1 MDLTK
6 LQSDTFSAMLGS
18 EKISAAFSEKL
29 FNKINKVGV
38 VSILAA
44 TAFLSSGF
52 AHADDNKALGG
63 TVGLSVL
70 TGILTD
76 GSKPVGVPN
85 DCNVQGT
92 NGYKVGG
99 AGSAGAYALSNIGN
113 GNGKKILT
121 VAGGFIAASAA
132 QTAENNR
139 IRNECLK
146 EQAQKQAQYN
156 NNNGNNY
163 SNSYNNGGAYSNNGY
178 RPQYPT
184 ANMPSSLPQSLILYA
199 VENHQGVV
207 TYISIADSPG
217 VAALKGQRG
226 NLNPF
231 SNNAVQVDMTG
242 TMENM
247 INSYNALERQSSRYL
262 NVSNGRTMDGQQIG
276 NNRDAID
283 QEAANVQVAF
293 TQYSKN
299 RAFFAQTADN
309 AAMSGFNLSNYSK
322 ALEYLNVPEPL
333 KLAYGGKNINR
344 FSTLTNQFGNR

>member
-1 MDLTK
+1 MNLTK

-18 EKISAAFSEKL
+18 EEISGALSKKL
-29 FNKINKVGV
+29 FEKINKVGV
-38 VSILAA
+38 VSVLAV

-52 AHADDNKALGG
+52 VHADNGNAALGG

-76 GSKPVGVPN
+76 GSKPVGVPR

-99 AGSAGAYALSNIGN
+99 AGSAGAYALSNLGN

-139 IRNECLK
+139 IRNDCLK
-146 EQAQKQAQYN
+146 EQAQKQSQYNN
-156 NNNGNNY
+156 NNNGNN
-163 SNSYNNGGAYSNNGY
+163 NNGVYSNNGY
-178 RPQYPT
+178 KPQYPT

-199 VENHQGVV
+199 VENHQGIV

-217 VAALKGQRG
+217 VVALKGQRG

-231 SNNAVQVDMTG
+231 SNNAVQVDMAG

-247 INSYNALERQSSRYL
+247 INSYNALEKQSSKYL
-262 NVSNGRTMDGQQIG
+262 SVSNGRTMDGQQIS

-309 AAMSGFNLSNYSK
+309 AAMSGFNLSNYAK
-322 ALEYLNVPEPL
+322 ALDYLNVPEPL

-344 FSTLTNQFGNR
+344 FTTLTNQFANR